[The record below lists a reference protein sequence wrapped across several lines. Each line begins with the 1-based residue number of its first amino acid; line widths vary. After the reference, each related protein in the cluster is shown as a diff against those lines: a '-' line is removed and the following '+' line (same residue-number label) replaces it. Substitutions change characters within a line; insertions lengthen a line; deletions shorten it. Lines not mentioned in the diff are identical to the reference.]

1 MVTISE
7 FEDTSKRVVAH
18 LHTLLSICKDEEKEY
33 GKPLNNTI
41 RRFNALLFAVDDA
54 CKILNRGLDGKFSWE
69 KEC

>member
-7 FEDTSKRVVAH
+7 FEDTSKRVVAQ

-33 GKPLNNTI
+33 GKPLDNTI
-41 RRFNALLFAVDDA
+41 RRFNALLFAISDA
-54 CKILNRGLDGKFSWE
+54 CNILNIGLDGKFSWD